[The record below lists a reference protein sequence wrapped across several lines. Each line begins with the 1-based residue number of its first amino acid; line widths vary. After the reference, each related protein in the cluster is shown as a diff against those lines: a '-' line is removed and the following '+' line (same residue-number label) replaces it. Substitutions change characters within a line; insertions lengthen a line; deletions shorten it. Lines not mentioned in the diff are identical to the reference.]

1 MTPFLHVSPVMNTSA
16 PLLLELLLFHFLFGN
31 MTWNPQPQ
39 FYNRHLPLCQGL
51 VSFWKFLKE
60 FINEFRF
67 QQLSLS
73 LESWSCKPF
82 LNVHRFLF
90 FVSLFSITFQI
101 CLIASCAL
109 WFDDTAR
116 RWWKEGKP
124 DNIVPSCWPANSGV
138 PPAHH
143 DARYCCLIVDGIW
156 KMGSSC
162 RVYWDYSED
171 TFRFS
176 SQSQLRGGLYFRC
189 PKNLAFA
196 FSTQKNSRVSII
208 IEKLLQIGLKT

>member
-1 MTPFLHVSPVMNTSA
+1 MNLDFSNY
-16 PLLLELLLFHFLFGN
+16 HFLLNLDPVSLFW
-31 MTWNPQPQ
+31 MCIV
-39 FYNRHLPLCQGL
+39 FFSLC
-51 VSFWKFLKE
+51 
-60 FINEFRF
+60 
-67 QQLSLS
+67 
-73 LESWSCKPF
+73 
-82 LNVHRFLF
+82 
-90 FVSLFSITFQI
+90 LFSITFQI
-101 CLIASCAL
+101 CLIASCSL
-109 WFDDTAR
+109 WFDDIAR

-176 SQSQLRGGLYFRC
+176 SQSQLRGGLFFRC
-189 PKNLAFA
+189 PKDLAFA

-208 IEKLLQIGLKT
+208 IEKLLQIGLKTEVILVLCNCRWSKPKNGGLVVHRRP